1 MAAPPARPS
10 RFEVLVADDD
20 PDIRD
25 LLGEFFRDRE
35 LAVAMA
41 HDGRAAISELEQS
54 RGRYGM
60 VVTDIGMP
68 GADGFT
74 VLTAARESC
83 PGAYVVIMTGFATLE
98 SAVRAVRLGAHD
110 YVTKPF
116 SLGQIDVILDRA
128 FLHSASSGARPRP
141 SAAPSADLPKTL
153 DSRLA
158 DIDARLSSI
167 ERTLGQILPLIG
179 PPITRGR

>member
-1 MAAPPARPS
+1 M
-10 RFEVLVADDD
+10 ADDD

-25 LLGEFFRDRE
+25 LLGEFFRGRDME
-35 LAVAMA
+35 VALV
-41 HDGRAAISELEQS
+41 HDGRAAISELQRS
-54 RGRYGM
+54 GGRYGL

-68 GADGFT
+68 GADGFS
-74 VLTAARESC
+74 VLQAARRAS
-83 PGAYVVIMTGFATLE
+83 PDAYVVIMTGFATLD

-128 FLHSASSGARPRP
+128 IAHSCAPEDEGERPVTP
-141 SAAPSADLPKTL
+141 AAGSATTL

-158 DIDARLSSI
+158 EIDGRLAALERIAAQILSILNPHSSI
-167 ERTLGQILPLIG
+167 R
-179 PPITRGR
+179 RR